1 MFQSAFSIPTC
12 SDSLNL
18 SDFISIGGVLLIGK
32 RSRIAEKNATVSIPV
47 LRGIFF
53 GLANTGCKS
62 SAAED

>member
-1 MFQSAFSIPTC
+1 MLRHFESERFY
-12 SDSLNL
+12 
-18 SDFISIGGVLLIGK
+18 IGK

>member
-1 MFQSAFSIPTC
+1 
-12 SDSLNL
+12 LNL
-18 SDFISIGGVLLIGK
+18 SDFISIEGVLLIGK